1 MGNGMNPIL
10 IPRTTMFAMLTF
22 FTALMSCN
30 KPTSGS
36 NNSEYREGGSGANT
50 DTIEKK
56 SVGDAISSD
65 PQKKD

>member
-1 MGNGMNPIL
+1 MNPIF

-22 FTALMSCN
+22 FTALVSCN

-36 NNSEYREGGSGANT
+36 NNEEYREGRSGAT
-50 DTIEKK
+50 SDTIKK
-56 SVGDAISSD
+56 EGVGDAVSSD